1 MNFASMRSA
10 TLKWILLSITVI
22 IALIIVAQLFWLKR
36 VYTLEEQ
43 QFSAAVAKS
52 IRGLYED
59 VKIADNPS
67 FQVKQVIERIDPNTF
82 LVKLDSIPHKDSLP
96 AHLSNEFED
105 FDVWTDC
112 YAAVYSAKK
121 NDFQY
126 QFYLSTAA
134 SRYPE
139 NESISLSPIKKNYD
153 YLLLNFPHRSKYIIH
168 EMLFWIVTA
177 VSLLLVLIGLS
188 IILIYLYKQKFLNEL
203 QKDFVNNF
211 THEFKTP
218 LAVMKIASDVLTQPS
233 ITTQPTRLLKYG
245 TVIKEQT
252 EHLQSQV
259 ERLLTTATG
268 DNKHILVRK
277 APCELNEL
285 IQHALDK
292 LEPLIHNKNAVV
304 HFMPADNGMIINADR
319 VHLQLVVI
327 NLIENSI
334 KYSNGIPYIAIEVQK
349 EENEIYSISIKDK
362 GIGIEEKNFKY
373 LFKKFYRVP
382 TGNVHQVNGF
392 GLGLNFVKKIID
404 AHDGKI
410 VIKSV
415 PGVGTEIKILLPQK

>member
-1 MNFASMRSA
+1 MRSA

-112 YAAVYSAKK
+112 YAAVYSAKN
-121 NDFQY
+121 NDFRY

-188 IILIYLYKQKFLNEL
+188 ISLIYLYKQKFLNEL

-218 LAVMKIASDVLTQPS
+218 LAVMKIASDVLTKPS
-233 ITTQPTRLLKYG
+233 ITTQPARLLKYG

-277 APCELNEL
+277 EPCELNEL

-292 LEPLIHNKNAVV
+292 LEPLIHNKNAIV
-304 HFMPADNGMIINADR
+304 HFMPADSGPIINADR